1 MFNRLQLNDLDEV
14 DSRPLPTFRL
24 FHVSVLAA
32 VVGML
37 AGLVAFV
44 LFKLIGLIWNL
55 VFFQQ
60 AAIELTD
67 LTENPIGYW
76 MLIVPAVGGLIVSL
90 MAKYGTTKIKG
101 HGIPEAMEA
110 ILENSSRINPRV
122 AIYKP
127 IATAIAI
134 GTGGPFGAEGP
145 IIQTGGALGSILG
158 QLFQT
163 TAVERKVLLACGAA
177 AGMAATFNTPI
188 AAVIVAIELLLF
200 EFKSRSFIPLV
211 IATVVATTVRMPLVG
226 GEPLFQVAIPSF
238 GIPQALPFYVLLG
251 ILCGLAAH
259 GFKVALYWTEDFFER
274 LPVSQFWLPV
284 VGGLCLGVIG
294 YFVPM
299 VLGVGYDAIGAIL
312 NNQLTLTVLF
322 TLMVFKSLALMV
334 SLGSGTSGGLLA
346 PMFMASAA
354 MGSIVAILLNRALPG
369 LHLEPGA
376 FALLAMVAVFGAS
389 ARATFAFIIFGFEI
403 TQDYHAILPLMLVC
417 VIADGVALYFMNNTI
432 MTEKLTRRGLQVPQE
447 YETDVLQQVAAGV
460 VMDAQPMTLKSEMTV
475 RQLAEAIAQGESDY
489 VRHQAFPIVDANG
502 RLTGIITR
510 GDLLRALDVGDGGE
524 RLVSAAGTED
534 LVVTY
539 EDELLSD
546 ALHKLLKYD
555 IGRLPVVK
563 REAPQQLVG
572 YLSRGAIL
580 RARQM
585 RLDEEHLRQPGW
597 LGRRWTTAANGLDEN
612 GRS

>member
-1 MFNRLQLNDLDEV
+1 MFSRLKLNDPDAADV
-14 DSRPLPTFRL
+14 YPATTFRL
-24 FHVSVLAA
+24 FHVSVLA
-32 VVGML
+32 VVIGAM
-37 AGLVAFV
+37 AGVVAFL

-60 AAIELTD
+60 ISTQLTD
-67 LTENPIGYW
+67 LTVNPIGYW
-76 MLIVPAVGGLIVSL
+76 MLIVPAIGGLIVSL
-90 MAKYGTTKIKG
+90 MAKYGTSKIKG

-110 ILENSSRINPRV
+110 VLENNSRIHPRV
-122 AIYKP
+122 AFFKP

-158 QLFQT
+158 QVVQT

-188 AAVIVAIELLLF
+188 AAVIIAIELLLF

-226 GEPLFQVAIPSF
+226 GAPLFQVSIPSF
-238 GIPQALPFYVLLG
+238 SLPQALPFYVLLG
-251 ILCGLAAH
+251 VLCGFVAL
-259 GFKVALYWTEDFFER
+259 GFKHALYWTEDLFAR
-274 LPVSQFWLPV
+274 LPVNEFWLPV
-284 VGGLCLGVIG
+284 IGGLGLGLIG

-299 VLGVGYDAIGAIL
+299 VLGVGYSAISQIL
-312 NNQLTLTVLF
+312 NNQLPLTMLL
-322 TLMVFKSLALMV
+322 TLMIFKSLALMV

-354 MGSIVAILLNRALPG
+354 MGSIMAMLLNMAIPS
-369 LHLEPGA
+369 LHLQPGA
-376 FALLAMVAVFGAS
+376 FALVAMVAVLGAS

-417 VIADGVALYFMNNTI
+417 VIADAVALYFMNNTI
-432 MTEKLTRRGLQVPQE
+432 MTEKLTRRGLRVPQE
-447 YETDVLQQVAAGV
+447 YETDVLQQIAVGV
-460 VMDAQPMTLKSEMTV
+460 MMDREPMTLPSDMTV
-475 RQLAEAIAQGESDY
+475 SQLTAAIARGEPAY
-489 VRHQAFPIVDANG
+489 VRHQAFPIMDGDGNLA
-502 RLTGIITR
+502 GIITR
-510 GDLLRALDVGDGGE
+510 GDLLRALDTPNGGAL
-524 RLVSAAGTED
+524 LVAEAGTQN

-539 EDELLSD
+539 EDELLGD
-546 ALHKLLKYD
+546 ALSKLLRND

-563 REAPQQLVG
+563 RGAPQQLVG

-585 RLDEEHLRQPGW
+585 RHDEEHLREPGW
-597 LGRRWTTAANGLDEN
+597 IKQKRAA
-612 GRS
+612 SSTK